1 MTISTIIDSPV
12 KQLIKR
18 FPDLAK
24 IVLDRFCLNEES
36 LKIFYLFYVYQSFT
50 TLSLDPVSIRPPK
63 TKEATLLYV
72 NWPVVNP
79 KSSYKTIYPVLAAPP
94 NKSSMDLRC
103 NS

>member
-24 IVLDRFCLNEES
+24 IVLDRFCLNEDS

-50 TLSLDPVSIRPPK
+50 TLSLDPVSISPLK
-63 TKEATLLYV
+63 TKEATLLHV
-72 NWPVVNP
+72 NWPVVYHE
-79 KSSYKTIYPVLAAPP
+79 SSYKIMDPVTSIPP
-94 NKSSMDLRC
+94 S
-103 NS
+103 

>member
-50 TLSLDPVSIRPPK
+50 TLSLDPVSISPPK

-72 NWPVVNP
+72 NWPVVYHE
-79 KSSYKTIYPVLAAPP
+79 SS
-94 NKSSMDLRC
+94 
-103 NS
+103 